1 MRILVAGGGG
11 FIGSHL
17 DEKFLAGGHSVAILD
32 DFNDFYDPQIKRAN
46 IAALSKDVPVHHVD
60 LRENAAV
67 RNLFHREKFD
77 TIAHL
82 AARAGVRP
90 SIQHPQLYYDTNVTG
105 TLHLLDA
112 ARAPGV
118 ERFIFASSS
127 SVYGVSKTVPFSEE
141 QHLTQTISPYA
152 ATKLAA
158 EFLCSTY
165 SHLYKLRVVALRYFT
180 VYGPRPRPDL
190 AIHQFTKKI
199 HAGQP
204 IDQFGDGP
212 TRRDYTYIDEILHG
226 TRSPLPYS
234 GRLFDIFNLGES
246 ETIQLKDLIEKIE
259 KALGKKAKIN
269 QLPEQPGDV
278 PLTCAD
284 ISKARKLLGYNPTT
298 QLSEGLPHFIEW
310 FMQRASLTSRSCRSR
325 NAHVSSP
332 ARRNPEPHCWPRCS
346 TIIRSCSCYRKRRH
360 ISQLFSP
367 NTRRV
372 VAGCSSII
380 SRANRARTCSLPG
393 RACAASAITPI
404 FRVPNFFKDSRAP
417 LSTPPGPTTT
427 CWS

>member
-1 MRILVAGGGG
+1 MRILVTGGAG

-17 DEKFLAGGHSVAILD
+17 VEKLLTAGHSVAILD

-46 IAALSKDVPVHHVD
+46 IEKISKDVPVHHVD

-105 TLHLLDA
+105 TLHLLEA
-112 ARAPGV
+112 ARATGV

-165 SHLYKLRVVALRYFT
+165 SHLYQLRVVALRYFT
-180 VYGPRPRPDL
+180 VYGPRQRPDL

-204 IDQFGDGP
+204 IDQFGDGT
-212 TRRDYTYIDEILHG
+212 TRRDYTYIDDIIQG
-226 TRSPLPYS
+226 TMAALIYNGP
-234 GRLFDIFNLGES
+234 LFDIFNLGES

-259 KALGKKAKIN
+259 KSLGQKAKIN

-284 ISKARKLLGYNPTT
+284 ISKARRLLGYNPTT
-298 QLSEGLPHFIEW
+298 QLSEGLPRFIEW
-310 FMQRASLTSRSCRSR
+310 FMRRAS
-325 NAHVSSP
+325 
-332 ARRNPEPHCWPRCS
+332 
-346 TIIRSCSCYRKRRH
+346 
-360 ISQLFSP
+360 
-367 NTRRV
+367 
-372 VAGCSSII
+372 
-380 SRANRARTCSLPG
+380 
-393 RACAASAITPI
+393 
-404 FRVPNFFKDSRAP
+404 
-417 LSTPPGPTTT
+417 
-427 CWS
+427 